1 MILNISEI
9 IKKSIEQ
16 KDFNIVFNE
25 SVLTRDDFKIEFV
38 SPIKLS
44 GTVFYNG
51 KTFNLKG
58 VLETSIKLQCAR
70 CLNFLITICPL
81 ILMKIFQR
89 KILMIFILYMM
100 IILI

>member
-58 VLETSIKLQCAR
+58 VLETSINCSAQDA
-70 CLNFLITICPL
+70 
-81 ILMKIFQR
+81 
-89 KILMIFILYMM
+89 
-100 IILI
+100 